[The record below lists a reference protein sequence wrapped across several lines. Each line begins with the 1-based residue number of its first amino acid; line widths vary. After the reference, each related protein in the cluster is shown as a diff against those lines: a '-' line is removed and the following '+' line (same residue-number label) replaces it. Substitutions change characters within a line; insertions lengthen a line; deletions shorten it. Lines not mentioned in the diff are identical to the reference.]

1 MNKKFHLTIVTPDN
15 TYYEGEVDEL
25 VVTTEKGPIGILAN
39 RLSIIT
45 AVVPSVISY
54 YEDGNKKVLFTSS
67 GVFKFRDNKAVLM
80 VDACESKEE
89 IDKKRAEEALERSK
103 NRLKEHSDKVNVARA
118 KMAMARAMGRLS
130 LIDKY

>member
-15 TYYEGEVDEL
+15 IYYEGEIDEL

-45 AVVPSVISY
+45 AVVPSVITY

-89 IDKKRAEEALERSK
+89 IDKNRAEAADRKS
-103 NRLKEHSDKVNVARA
+103 VV
-118 KMAMARAMGRLS
+118 
-130 LIDKY
+130 

>member
-15 TYYEGEVDEL
+15 IYFEGEVEEL
-25 VVTTEKGPIGILAN
+25 MVTTENGPVGILAN

-45 AVVPSVISY
+45 AVVPSVTTY
-54 YEDGNKKVLFTSS
+54 YDDENKKVLFTSS

-80 VDACESKEE
+80 VEACESKEE
-89 IDKKRAEEALERSK
+89 IDKNRAEKALERSK

-118 KMAMARAMGRLS
+118 KMAMARAIGRLN
-130 LIDKY
+130 LVDKY

>member
-15 TYYEGEVDEL
+15 IYYEGEVDEL

-45 AVVPSVISY
+45 AVVPSVTSY
-54 YEDGNKKVLFTSS
+54 YEDGNKKVLFTST

-80 VDACESKEE
+80 VDACESKED
-89 IDKKRAEEALERSK
+89 IDKKRAEESLERSK
-103 NRLKEHSDKVNVARA
+103 SRLKEHSDKVNVARA
-118 KMAMARAMGRLS
+118 KMAMARAIGRLN
-130 LIDKY
+130 LVDKY

>member
-15 TYYEGEVDEL
+15 IYYEGEVDEL

-45 AVVPSVISY
+45 AVVPSVTSY
-54 YEDGNKKVLFTSS
+54 YEDGNKKVLFTST

-80 VDACESKEE
+80 VDTCESKED

-103 NRLKEHSDKVNVARA
+103 SRLKEHSDKVNVARA
-118 KMAMARAMGRLS
+118 KMAMARAIGRLN
-130 LIDKY
+130 LVDKY